1 MHFPGPW
8 VARATH
14 THVFPKDELSL
25 KAPEASE
32 TPQGSVQG
40 LQP

>member
-1 MHFPGPW
+1 MYFPGPG
-8 VARATH
+8 AACTIH

-32 TPQGSVQG
+32 SPQESLQG